1 MAKANRAYKEFRTD
15 EQAAISIAPMVSK
28 VAGVLLTLIGV
39 LVVFQVAADILPDV
53 FTSLADVV
61 TALTGAETNST
72 IGNLLLSSLA
82 VIVVLGVAVGIVM
95 LLIRAS
101 GLGGSKGF

>member
-1 MAKANRAYKEFRTD
+1 MAKANRSSLDFKTD
-15 EQAAISIAPMVSK
+15 EHAFASVGPMVSK
-28 VAGVLLTLIGV
+28 VAGVLLTLIGI

-61 TALTGAETNST
+61 TALTTASTNST
-72 IGNLLLSSLA
+72 IGDLLLSSLA
-82 VIVVLGVAVGIVM
+82 VIIVLGVAVGIVM

-101 GLGGSKGF
+101 GLSTGKRF